1 MKNAEHP
8 IKNLKDL
15 AKSTYE
21 VGVLY
26 SSSVYETFESSQ
38 YETHIASKVDSG
50 STHAAFKKS
59 SYDPH
64 QQIWRRMQA
73 TDSFPQ
79 NASQGVQWVRDREE
93 FVFIMDGP
101 TLRHIANQPPCD
113 LKTGS

>member
-26 SSSVYETFESSQ
+26 SSSFYETFESSQ

-50 STHAAFKKS
+50 SP
-59 SYDPH
+59 YDPH
-64 QQIWRRMQA
+64 QQIWRRMQV
-73 TDSFPQ
+73 TNSFPQ
-79 NASQGVQWVRDREE
+79 NASQGVQWVREREE